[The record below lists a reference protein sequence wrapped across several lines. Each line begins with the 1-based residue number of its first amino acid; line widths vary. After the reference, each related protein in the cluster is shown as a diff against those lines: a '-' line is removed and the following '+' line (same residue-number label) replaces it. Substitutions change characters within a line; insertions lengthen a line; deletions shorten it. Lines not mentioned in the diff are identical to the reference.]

1 MHTKRCEAA
10 GSWRVGDELYSSRT
24 VHDVTLTTELLFYLV
39 LSPAG
44 WIGTSY
50 YILSGF
56 YVCAMYT
63 SLQSLP
69 EKLYQ
74 FVDLEKKKK
83 EKSVIV
89 CKFFFF
95 LFFVG
100 TCLACSVSICDG
112 LMFYCSLLMPV
123 CYCQHSMKTSPA
135 IGW

>member
-95 LFFVG
+95 SFL
-100 TCLACSVSICDG
+100 LALAWRVLSASVMALCSIAA
-112 LMFYCSLLMPV
+112 Y
-123 CYCQHSMKTSPA
+123 
-135 IGW
+135 